1 MKFLKAI
8 AVFLWLCAL
17 ALSAAVVFGTYVPR
31 KDSTPQE
38 PSYSNAAAGAYNGL
52 SKLVWGIVLSWTTF
66 ACVKGF
72 GGERIDRER
81 PNLKSYHFLHLF
93 GQKMC
98 CAVFDHIKWTN
109 NGKIR
114 L

>member
-17 ALSAAVVFGTYVPR
+17 VLSATVVFGTYVPR

-81 PNLKSYHFLHLF
+81 PNLKSYHFYISLDKKNVLRCTYLTIQN
-93 GQKMC
+93 GQIMAK
-98 CAVFDHIKWTN
+98 
-109 NGKIR
+109 
-114 L
+114 